1 MEEHHCQTQRAKD
14 KDSESQYAGN
24 LKLINWIS
32 KKKSENAKKGKDKE
46 KMHCTMCRQDNHN
59 TKNCFHTGKIKCFNC
74 KKFRHKKANCHSK
87 KKSKGSQ
94 KSKDQKVANA
104 TLAKKESHVAEVTNG
119 GMTLIM
125 TEEEPLIIKDTL
137 MEKDLKNGVY
147 MHDAYIGVNFSLR
160 MCNWL
165 VDSGLTN
172 YIVND
177 QKLFTTFQ
185 PMKNAI
191 IYGIG
196 GKTT

>member
-1 MEEHHCQTQRAKD
+1 
-14 KDSESQYAGN
+14 
-24 LKLINWIS
+24 
-32 KKKSENAKKGKDKE
+32 
-46 KMHCTMCRQDNHN
+46 
-59 TKNCFHTGKIKCFNC
+59 
-74 KKFRHKKANCHSK
+74 
-87 KKSKGSQ
+87 
-94 KSKDQKVANA
+94 VANA

-172 YIVND
+172 HIVND